1 MSFSDELRR
10 AAAPIWA
17 AQHEHPFVRGIGDGS
32 LASDKF
38 RHYIR
43 QDYLFLLDYAR
54 LLALGSARAPGV
66 EAMTRFAQLADAV
79 LTRELDLHRSYA
91 RDWSI
96 PTADLEQERP
106 TLTTRAYTDFLLR
119 VAALGDYAELVAAL
133 LPCIWG
139 YHELGATLADHGLP
153 RDELYA
159 RWVDLYSDPKF
170 GELAAWCRR
179 LTDEASRSGDH
190 ARMRDAFLTS
200 SQYELAFWDASWRTE
215 PPLVSLDVAR
225 PNTADSGP
233 G

>member
-17 AQHEHPFVRGIGDGS
+17 AQIEHPFVRGIGDGS
-32 LASDKF
+32 LASEKF

-91 RDWSI
+91 RDWGVA
-96 PTADLEQERP
+96 TADLEQEQP

-133 LPCIWG
+133 LPCMWG
-139 YHELGATLADHGLP
+139 YHELGTKLADHERPG
-153 RDELYA
+153 DELYA
-159 RWVDLYSDPKF
+159 RWVDLYSDPEF
-170 GELAAWCRR
+170 GELAGWCRR

-190 ARMRDAFLTS
+190 ARMLEAFLTS
-200 SQYELAFWDASWRTE
+200 SQYELAFWDASWRME
-215 PPLVSLDVAR
+215 PPLVRAGAAPR
-225 PNTADSGP
+225 HIADS
-233 G
+233 